1 MQVYRFAVPEDAPP
15 RTLVGQIVATDLDS
29 GRFGQVEYAL
39 RGFGADR
46 FDVNSITGE
55 ISVKSCGVDGSGTR
69 ERNCLDYETQTS
81 YALTYTATDGGGQG
95 WTHADAFNLVSPAP
109 KFISKPYLTIL
120 TTCIKT

>member
-1 MQVYRFAVPEDAPP
+1 MPEDAPP

-46 FDVNSITGE
+46 FDVDTITGE
-55 ISVKSCGVDGSGTR
+55 ISVRACGLDDSGQR

-95 WTHADAFNLVSPAP
+95 GGKLVCPLVSR
-109 KFISKPYLTIL
+109 
-120 TTCIKT
+120 